1 MFLYWL
7 MFSIFAVGSFGKLRQ
22 ATSTR
27 YSPVFLAAMVFLIFF
42 IGLRYE
48 VGGDWKPY
56 LLIYDAAR
64 DAGWGDIISQND
76 PAYLLLNRF
85 SGSFDG
91 ELWPINLVCAAIF
104 GWGLARFANDQPDPW
119 LAVLVALPYL
129 IIVVGMGYTRQSV
142 AIGLMLLGISSFQRH
157 RYLAFFVCM
166 AFAASFHKT
175 VVVMI
180 PLIALS
186 TMRHRFVVWATAAA
200 LGSAIFLFFISTV
213 LDAMLDNY
221 VTQAMKSD
229 GAGIRIAMT
238 AAPALLYLIFQRRF
252 IIDEAER
259 ILWRNFALASLLTV
273 VGLALSAS
281 STIVDRVSLYL
292 IPLQIIVLSRLPLA
306 FPRSGQRNGLLLT
319 LVVAYSASIQLIWLL
334 FASHADA
341 WVPYY
346 NYFTKN

>member
-1 MFLYWL
+1 MFPYWL
-7 MFSIFAVGSFGKLRQ
+7 MFSIFAIGSFGKLRQ
-22 ATSTR
+22 AASTR
-27 YSPVFLAAMVFLIFF
+27 YSPVFVAAMVFLVLF

-48 VGGDWKPY
+48 IGGDWKPY
-56 LLIYDAAR
+56 LLMYDAVRNA
-64 DAGWGDIISQND
+64 DWSDILSQND

-91 ELWPINLVCAAIF
+91 DLWPINLACAAIF

-129 IIVVGMGYTRQSV
+129 IIVVAMGYTRQSV
-142 AIGLMLLGISSFQRH
+142 AIGLMLIAISSFQRH
-157 RYLAFFVCM
+157 RYLTFFVCM
-166 AFAASFHKT
+166 AFAAAFHKT

-186 TMRHRFVVWATAAA
+186 TVRHRFMIWVTAGA
-200 LGSAIFLFFISTV
+200 LGSAVFLFFISAV

-221 VTQAMKSD
+221 VTQGMNSE
-229 GAGIRIAMT
+229 GAGIRVAMT
-238 AAPALLYLIFQRRF
+238 AAPALLYLLFQRRF
-252 IIDEAER
+252 TVDEGER
-259 ILWRNFALASLLTV
+259 ILWRNFAIASVLTV

-306 FPRSGQRNGLLLT
+306 FPRNGQRNGLLLG
-319 LVVAYSASIQLIWLL
+319 LVLAYCASIQMIWLV

-346 NYFTKN
+346 NYITKN